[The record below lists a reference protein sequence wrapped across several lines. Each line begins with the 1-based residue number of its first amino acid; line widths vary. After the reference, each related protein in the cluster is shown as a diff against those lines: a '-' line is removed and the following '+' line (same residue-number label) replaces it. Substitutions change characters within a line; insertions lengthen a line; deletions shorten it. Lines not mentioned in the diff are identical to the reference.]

1 MNVMKH
7 GWCQKME
14 KRELAWFLNYSAV
27 TWQFPPRSAPNHMP
41 TYKYD
46 DDVGCDDDDG
56 GDDGDDDDDGGDAD
70 EDYCRLAVN
79 F

>member
-46 DDVGCDDDDG
+46 DDGGDDDG
-56 GDDGDDDDDGGDAD
+56 GGDDDDGGDAD

>member
-46 DDVGCDDDDG
+46 DDG
-56 GDDGDDDDDGGDAD
+56 GDADEDDDGDDDGDAD